1 MLQVERLETSLQGLK
16 FQGQLKLKPCIDA
29 QQRPAWY
36 RYKPLKP
43 IVYMS

>member
-1 MLQVERLETSLQGLK
+1 MFRVERLGASLQGLK

-36 RYKPLKP
+36 R
-43 IVYMS
+43 